1 MKKVMITL
9 AGGMF
14 VLLLT
19 SFGIKKNI
27 ERIENNYHGNE
38 YLEVLDD
45 DYVLELTSIESMDG
59 PEANRILRVNQI
71 EVYEVEE
78 DVNLGFDTKKYLP
91 ENFDPV
97 EGLEYEKQ
105 LEYEESIVF
114 KEVFGEIEYD
124 GVLNIQDIELYEV
137 EM

>member
-114 KEVFGEIEYD
+114 KEVFGEIADD